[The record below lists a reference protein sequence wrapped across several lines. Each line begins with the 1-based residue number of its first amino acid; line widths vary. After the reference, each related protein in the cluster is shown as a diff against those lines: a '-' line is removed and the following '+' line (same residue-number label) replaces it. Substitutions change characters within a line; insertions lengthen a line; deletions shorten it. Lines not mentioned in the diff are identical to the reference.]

1 MPLTTVTNRAQMSV
15 KTMRKPNNTET
26 TLDFVS
32 KRSASE
38 LRCLWGEAFGSPLS
52 FRLQKELLIRFLA
65 HRLQE
70 NAYGGMRAA
79 TAKGLNRLVEQFKSA
94 GPVSTSADVPSFKPG
109 TRLLRE
115 WQGQTFEVTVLD
127 SGFAYRGTRY
137 ESLSRIAREIT
148 GARWSGPRFFG
159 LKSAL
164 SNDTIKQTRHGR

>member
-1 MPLTTVTNRAQMSV
+1 MSV
-15 KTMRKPNNTET
+15 ETMRKPNNTET

-32 KRSASE
+32 KRSTSE

-70 NAYGGMRAA
+70 RAYGGLRA
-79 TAKGLNRLVEQFKSA
+79 TTVKGLNRLAEQFRIAS
-94 GPVSTSADVPSFKPG
+94 PTSMSLSVPNFKPG

-127 SGFAYRGTRY
+127 AGFAYRGMRY
-137 ESLSRIAREIT
+137 DSLSKVAREIT

-159 LKSAL
+159 LKNGLVA
-164 SNDTIKQTRHGR
+164 KKREARHGR